1 MTGHV
6 HPSPAPG
13 AYSLRFVAIAV
24 LFAACLVTSNVIAV
38 KIIDVAG
45 YALTAGVIVFPI
57 SYIIGDVLTEVY
69 GYRAARRVIWL
80 GFLANLLFVAAA
92 FVAGALPAPAFWD
105 KQTAYDSILGS
116 TPRIL
121 LASFSA
127 FLVGEFLNAYVL
139 AKMKIATEG
148 RWLWTRTI
156 GSTLVGQ
163 AADTAVFV
171 TLAFAGTMPLGIVG
185 EIILIQWA
193 AKCLYEAAATPIT
206 YIVVAYLKRA
216 EGVDVY
222 DRGTRFNPF
231 VLSN

>member
-1 MTGHV
+1 MAERQQ
-6 HPSPAPG
+6 PSPQRGP
-13 AYSLRFVAIAV
+13 YSARFVAIAV
-24 LFAACLVTSNVIAV
+24 LFAACLVTSNIIAV
-38 KIIDVAG
+38 KIVDVAG
-45 YALTAGVIVFPI
+45 LVLTAGVIIFPV

-69 GYRAARRVIWL
+69 GYKATRLVIWL
-80 GFLANLLFVAAA
+80 GFFANLLFVAATA
-92 FVAGALPAPAFWD
+92 LAGALPAPAFWD
-105 KQTAYDSILGS
+105 KQAAYDAILGS

-163 AADTAVFV
+163 AADTTVFV
-171 TLAFAGTMPLGIVG
+171 TLAFAGAMPSAVIG
-185 EIILIQWA
+185 EIILVQWA
-193 AKCLYEAAATPIT
+193 AKCLYEAAATPLT
-206 YIVVAYLKRA
+206 YIVVGYLKRV
-216 EGVDVY
+216 EGIDTY

-231 VLSN
+231 ALSN

>member
-1 MTGHV
+1 
-6 HPSPAPG
+6 
-13 AYSLRFVAIAV
+13 
-24 LFAACLVTSNVIAV
+24 
-38 KIIDVAG
+38 
-45 YALTAGVIVFPI
+45 
-57 SYIIGDVLTEVY
+57 
-69 GYRAARRVIWL
+69 
-80 GFLANLLFVAAA
+80 
-92 FVAGALPAPAFWD
+92 
-105 KQTAYDSILGS
+105 
-116 TPRIL
+116 
-121 LASFSA
+121 
-127 FLVGEFLNAYVL
+127 
-139 AKMKIATEG
+139 MKIATEG

-163 AADTAVFV
+163 AADTTVFV
-171 TLAFAGTMPLGIVG
+171 TLAFVGTMPMGIVG

>member
-1 MTGHV
+1 MTDHV
-6 HPSPAPG
+6 RSSPAPG
-13 AYSLRFVAIAV
+13 VYSARFVAIAV

-92 FVAGALPAPAFWD
+92 AIAGVLPSAPFWD

-163 AADTAVFV
+163 AADTTVFV
-171 TLAFAGTMPLGIVG
+171 TLAFIGTMPMGIVG